1 MDKVASLLPGS
12 VEVLEADR
20 RGGVLR
26 TSHRD
31 ICDGLRYYA
40 IWSNDL
46 LAALFSD
53 LLFIVVNFF
62 EIRDRIDAQTY
73 KEAITA
79 AAGAADKLQK
89 FLENVVETRKTKSL
103 VELKT
108 QLFDHLE
115 QLMYPLYVLV
125 YRDKAIA
132 RTDTEVLRASMKSFA
147 SILERDKEE
156 LDIAEF
162 VPGLTS
168 LTKVIMVNYPELLK
182 DNDLAAVL
190 LNVLVRVNP
199 AAVQTFLSRIAE
211 QR

>member
-1 MDKVASLLPGS
+1 
-12 VEVLEADR
+12 
-20 RGGVLR
+20 
-26 TSHRD
+26 
-31 ICDGLRYYA
+31 
-40 IWSNDL
+40 
-46 LAALFSD
+46 
-53 LLFIVVNFF
+53 
-62 EIRDRIDAQTY
+62 
-73 KEAITA
+73 
-79 AAGAADKLQK
+79 
-89 FLENVVETRKTKSL
+89 
-103 VELKT
+103 
-108 QLFDHLE
+108 
-115 QLMYPLYVLV
+115 MYPLYVLV